1 MSPTTLTCPAPAKLN
16 LFLHVVGRRED
27 GYHLLQ
33 TLFRFIDFSDT
44 LHFTLRE
51 DGVVRRVNALE
62 GVPQEQDLCVRAAR
76 LLQQACGCQL
86 GVDIAL
92 EKRIPMGGGLGGG
105 SSDAATTLLAL
116 NRLWHLGLPR
126 ERLMQLGLSLG
137 ADVPVFIF
145 GENAFA
151 EGVGEQLQAYPLP
164 DAWYV
169 VLFPPVH
176 VATAQI
182 FAHPEL
188 TRDTIS
194 LRIRALPVAQ
204 LFQFQFEGE
213 TRRRRANDEDS
224 ASSTAITSDLPACG
238 LSRMVSSSIR
248 SEQGSQRSVAD
259 EVELELH
266 NDLQPVVCSLYPEV
280 ARHLV
285 WLGRFAQ
292 ARMSGSG
299 ACVFAEFPGAEQ
311 AQAVLEQLPPDMHGI
326 VARGL
331 PHHPLRDF
339 ATS

>member
-1 MSPTTLTCPAPAKLN
+1 MLQTLTCPAPAKLN

-51 DGVVRRVNALE
+51 DGEVRRISEIE
-62 GVPQEQDLCVRAAR
+62 GVPPEQDLCVRAAR
-76 LLQQACGCQL
+76 LLQRECGCKL

-116 NRLWHLGLPR
+116 NRMWQLNLPR
-126 ERLMQLGLSLG
+126 ERLMQLGLALG
-137 ADVPVFIF
+137 ADVPAFVF

-151 EGVGEQLQAYPLP
+151 EGVGERLQAYPLP
-164 DAWYV
+164 EAWYL

-176 VATAQI
+176 VATARI

-188 TRDTIS
+188 TRNTIS
-194 LRIRALPVAQ
+194 LKIR
-204 LFQFQFEGE
+204 
-213 TRRRRANDEDS
+213 
-224 ASSTAITSDLPACG
+224 DLSLRDA
-238 LSRMVSSSIR
+238 R
-248 SEQGSQRSVAD
+248 
-259 EVELELH
+259 
-266 NDLQPVVCSLYPEV
+266 NDLQPVVCGLYPEV
-280 ARHLV
+280 AQHLA
-285 WLGRFAQ
+285 WLGKFAE
-292 ARMSGSG
+292 ARMTGSG

-311 AQAVLEQLPPDMHGI
+311 AQAVLEKLPPGMQGI

-331 PHHPLRDF
+331 PHHPLRGF
-339 ATS
+339 AAP